1 MRQVRQVAAVSH
13 GTEACSARRVRFSSA
28 TNLPRKTRLSALT
41 GRKKRGEESIHLEPS
56 GARPPAGT
64 M

>member
-1 MRQVRQVAAVSH
+1 VELKLVVPEELS
-13 GTEACSARRVRFSSA
+13 ESLCE
-28 TNLPRKTRLSALT
+28 LPRNTRLSATT

-56 GARPPAGT
+56 AARPPAGT

>member
-1 MRQVRQVAAVSH
+1 MELKSVLLEKFMELLTELAA
-13 GTEACSARRVRFSSA
+13 EDW
-28 TNLPRKTRLSALT
+28 LSALT